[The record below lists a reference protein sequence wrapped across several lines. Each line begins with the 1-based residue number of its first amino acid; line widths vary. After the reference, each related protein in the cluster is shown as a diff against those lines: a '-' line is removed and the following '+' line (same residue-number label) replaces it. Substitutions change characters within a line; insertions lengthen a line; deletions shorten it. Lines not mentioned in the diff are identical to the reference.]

1 MEENKFI
8 SEFENNSALTENG
21 AVSNKSTKS
30 SFADQFGAAGTYC
43 NRSLSEVFSD
53 QLYLYEENPEWAV
66 RFPFYLRLITRKTTT
81 FDGSKLTKTEK
92 IQKGCGLK
100 DESYK
105 RYLWM
110 AVNLPNTFYK
120 NIHVI
125 PMVGSWKD
133 IWEIMYYDE
142 KLSCFSIIKDRMF
155 KTLMSGLLYDGNLVK
170 KFMPRIKANGKCTTD
185 RSKIM
190 NKLAKQFA
198 KFMDFSYADYN
209 RLKASGNGHDFQKMI
224 CSKRF
229 RDIEWNKIPG
239 KALNLL
245 ANGNFLKRN
254 GLEDV
259 FSKWVYA
266 QDSITFNGY
275 PYELIKNAYKTN
287 NLYKKV
293 TINKQFDDLINK
305 GRESGGINGN
315 VWCALDT
322 SGSMGQT
329 VSTSNSVSAF
339 DVCVSLGIYFST
351 LNKGSFNKNV
361 IMFDD
366 ESKVKQLKGDFCDM
380 VKQITEDETAWGST
394 NFQSVVDEIVRVRK
408 ENPNIPLEDYPS
420 TLLVVSDMEFN
431 PSSARFEYDFANSDE
446 KENLQK
452 TNYQEMKEK
461 LYKVFPSDFVDEMKF
476 IWWNVCSRNK
486 QYPST
491 IEDGGTYFLSGF
503 DGNIITLILGSE
515 EKFDENTGK
524 KVNPS
529 MMEIID
535 KALHQ
540 EVLNFVEI

>member
-53 QLYLYEENPEWAV
+53 QLDLYEENPEWAV

-209 RLKASGNGHDFQKMI
+209 KLKASGNGHDFQKII

-254 GLEDV
+254 NLEDA

-275 PYELIKNAYKTN
+275 PYELIKNAYKAN

-322 SGSMGQT
+322 SGSMESP

-351 LNKGSFNKNV
+351 LNKGSFNKNI
-361 IMFDD
+361 IMFDN
-366 ESKVKQLKGDFCDM
+366 ESRVKQLKGDFCDM

-515 EKFDENTGK
+515 EKFDEKTGK

-529 MMEIID
+529 MMEIIE